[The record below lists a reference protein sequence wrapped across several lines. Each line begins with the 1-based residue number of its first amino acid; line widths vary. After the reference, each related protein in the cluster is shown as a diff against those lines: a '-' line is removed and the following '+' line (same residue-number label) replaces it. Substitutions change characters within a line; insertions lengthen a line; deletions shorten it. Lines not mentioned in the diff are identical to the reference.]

1 MDRNDLQHSKFL
13 ILLGGRLHLAPITE
27 PHNILDLGTGSGI
40 WAMDMAD
47 KHPEARVI
55 GVDIA
60 STQPQ
65 WVPPNCE
72 FEIEDIENDWLWR
85 PDSFDFIFGREILM
99 AIRDWSKVIQQAY
112 DHLKPGGYLELAST
126 VAKVGCDDD
135 TWNEEIAK
143 DSAYNKIGLT
153 FFELHQAL
161 EVDPAAPLKWKSQLT
176 EAGFEDVE
184 EYVFKIPT
192 NPWPK
197 DKRLKQIGAFEITQF
212 RDGVANL
219 FERGWT
225 QVLMRDRAEFEI
237 IMAKARQECMDRTR
251 HTYVL

>member
-13 ILLGGRLHLAPITE
+13 IVLEGRLHLAPVTK

-40 WAMDMAD
+40 WAIDMAD
-47 KHPEARVI
+47 KYPEARVI

-60 STQPQ
+60 PTQPV
-65 WVPPNCE
+65 WVPANCQ

-85 PDSFDFIFGREILM
+85 PESFDFIFGREILM
-99 AIRDWSKVIQQAY
+99 AIRNWEKVVQQAY
-112 DHLKPGGYLELAST
+112 HHLKPGGYFELAST

-135 TWNEEIAK
+135 SWSEEMAQG
-143 DSAYNKIGLT
+143 SAYNKIGMT

-161 EVDPAAPLKWKSQLT
+161 GVDPAAPLKWKSQMIDQ
-176 EAGFEDVE
+176 GFEDVE
-184 EYVFKIPT
+184 EHVFKIPT

-197 DKRLKQIGAFEITQF
+197 NKRLKQIGAFEIANF

-225 QVLMRDRAEFEI
+225 QVLMRDRAEFEV
-237 IMAKARQECMDRTR
+237 IMAKARQECMDRSR